1 MRKKLVKPIAA
12 GVVTLVIA
20 GIITFVWYSN
30 KQEKPVDNPSSSSSI
45 AVEEQSSSYEVDLA
59 KVHCPFDGY
68 VEKYKAD
75 NNLTE
80 LNDDQQYD
88 LFDTMFMNGETP
100 DQFDC
105 DNEYL
110 EAYKA
115 FYAERLA
122 EQQAMEGTDSE
133 QEVDSEQPTETE
145 KPTETESEA
154 EQTGAFEN
162 EEALHNYVEKQFGAE
177 AAEIVDWT
185 IQNTPMTLES
195 FNDMKEKQ
203 GEWFDSVL
211 EGQIESYKSYKE
223 NEEYRKENPFVD
235 PEVTKESLKNYKET
249 GSVQG

>member
-1 MRKKLVKPIAA
+1 MKKRLAKTITA

-20 GIITFVWYSN
+20 GIVTTVWYTQSE
-30 KQEKPVDNPSSSSSI
+30 KQASGAQPVAPSS
-45 AVEEQSSSYEVDLA
+45 QSVVVDQGGSYEIDLE
-59 KVHCPFDGY
+59 KVHCQFDGY
-68 VEKYKAD
+68 VEKYKHD

-80 LNDDQQYD
+80 LNADQQYD

-100 DQFDC
+100 DKFADC

-122 EQQAMEGTDSE
+122 EQKAMEGE
-133 QEVDSEQPTETE
+133 QQEPNETE
-145 KPTETESEA
+145 KPTETKGEV

-162 EEALHNYVEKQFGAE
+162 EEALHEYVEKKFGAE

-185 IQNTPMTLES
+185 IENTNMTLES
-195 FNDMKEKQ
+195 FNEMKETQ
-203 GEWFDSVL
+203 GEWFESVL
-211 EGQIESYKSYKE
+211 EGQIQSYKSYKE
-223 NEEYRKENPFVD
+223 NEEYVKEHPFVD
-235 PEVTKESLKNYKET
+235 PEVTKESLKKYKET